1 MKSVIAQ
8 VGRRSLRIVLQ
19 SSPSAV
25 CVPRAQQHARALTT
39 TASDHPLP
47 YGMHRVDYSSPP
59 PKYPLPPEPPVSANF
74 VARNAPFLVA
84 AVVVAVLG
92 GSFLYGDADGVR
104 EYWNAVE
111 QGHLPEDEDD
121 DDDLDDEELEDGS
134 STTTP
139 KS

>member
-1 MKSVIAQ
+1 MRSIITQ
-8 VGRRSLRIVLQ
+8 VGRRSPRIVLQ

-25 CVPRAQQHARALTT
+25 GVTRAQQHARALTT

-59 PKYPLPPEPPVSANF
+59 PKYPLPPEPPVSANI

-111 QGHLPEDEDD
+111 QGHLPEDEDED
-121 DDDLDDEELEDGS
+121 EDLDDEELEDGS